1 MQLTLPYKN
10 LSAAGSPTIRRSQY
24 IWLLLVGYVYFFFN
38 NFLLPDGFLYTFLLT
53 PVFIYW
59 MLTKKVPVAKGIFM
73 FLLVWGAFL
82 LVHRAYGIS
91 LPEYLKSSTLYFSVV
106 IFGMTVYTYF
116 KRYSFTY
123 ERMMQSVLKVNFIFV
138 LGALALLPT
147 EAKDLV
153 WVTNSISE
161 GLSELP
167 RLKMLTYE
175 PSYYSLLLIPS
186 LFFYFT
192 YIFYKSMT
200 RSRWMFLMS
209 VVFALGCSLSFGAIG
224 ISVLTMAIFVLFN
237 FLSNRRRTHNKRF
250 MSLLTIFGVLGV
262 VVLITFFADSAFML
276 RILNIMDGNDSSTN
290 NRSSQA
296 YFLALSIA
304 DLKSTLFG
312 VGPGQIKILGQ
323 DLISLV
329 YSYGTDE
336 ATGQVATAR
345 IPCSMAEL
353 LCNFGW
359 VGFFGKLLAEI
370 ILFRKT
376 KVKTSSFRLCLFIFM
391 FIYQFVGSYS
401 TSVVEIFFWVLAFS
415 NVFPDSYFRKDLEP
429 QAASINS

>member
-1 MQLTLPYKN
+1 MELSIPYSSINNATPK
-10 LSAAGSPTIRRSQY
+10 IRRSQY
-24 IWLLLVGYVYFFFN
+24 HALTLVAVIYFFFN
-38 NFLLPDGFLYTFLLT
+38 NFLLPDGMLYTMLLSPVFLYWLLVKKA
-53 PVFIYW
+53 PV
-59 MLTKKVPVAKGIFM
+59 TKAFFY
-73 FLLVWGAFL
+73 FLLVWGTFL
-82 LVHRAYGIS
+82 VIHYSYGIS
-91 LPEYLKSSTLYFSVV
+91 LPEYLKSSILYFSVFL
-106 IFGMTVYTYF
+106 FGLTTYAYF
-116 KRYSFTY
+116 KLYSFTY
-123 ERMMQSVLKVNFIFV
+123 EPLMENILKLNFLFV

-147 EAKDLV
+147 EGRDLLWAV
-153 WVTNSISE
+153 NSISE
-161 GLSELP
+161 GLSDLP

-186 LFFYFT
+186 LFFYFQYVFFRT
-192 YIFYKSMT
+192 MT
-200 RSRWMFLMS
+200 RSKWLLFFS
-209 VVFALGCSLSFGAIG
+209 VLISLGCSLSYGAIF
-224 ISVLTMAIFVLFN
+224 ISLITMALFVLYN
-237 FLSNRRRTHNKRF
+237 FFSNARRRQNKRF
-250 MSLLTIFGVLGV
+250 MTLLIIFFVAGVSL
-262 VVLITFFADSAFML
+262 LITFFADSTFML
-276 RILNIMDGNDSSTN
+276 RILNIVDGNDSSIN

-304 DLKSTLFG
+304 DLKSVIFG
-312 VGPGQIKILGQ
+312 VGPGQIKLLGQ

-345 IPCSMAEL
+345 IPCSMAEM

-359 VGFFGKLLAEI
+359 VGFFGKLMAEL

-415 NVFPDSYFRKDLEP
+415 TVFPDSYFRKELP
-429 QAASINS
+429 ANATIS